1 MIRFQELMHA
11 IQKSIHSAAEAVE
24 SAGEKHLAK
33 FFDKII
39 NEDSQEKKEKSR
51 ALRDAINKGDSQ
63 RINELIEEIKS
74 LPVDDDESTEG
85 NAIYRPKMVAMAFP
99 SQGADGVES
108 TIVNVPKITLSPI
121 SSPRIKDVKF
131 TADLEVTTEETL
143 DKNGK
148 KREELK
154 VAFRP
159 EKISGGENTVT
170 KDPTN
175 THIEISL
182 IGHEPPE
189 GLQKIIEGYEKALR
203 AQIPG

>member
-1 MIRFQELMHA
+1 MIRFQALMYA

-24 SAGEKHLAK
+24 SAGEKHLEK
-33 FFDKII
+33 FFDKIV
-39 NEDSQEKKEKSR
+39 NEDSQEKKAKSKE
-51 ALRDAINKGDSQ
+51 LRDAINKGDSK
-63 RINELIEEIKS
+63 RINALIEEIKN
-74 LPVDDDESTEG
+74 LPIDEDASAEG
-85 NAIYRPKMVAMAFP
+85 DVVYRPKMVTMAFP
-99 SQGADGVES
+99 SQSADGVES

-131 TADLEVTTEETL
+131 TADLEVTTENN
-143 DKNGK
+143 DS
-148 KREELK
+148 EELL
-154 VAFRP
+154 VAFNP
-159 EKISGGENTVT
+159 PQVKGENTIT
-170 KDPTN
+170 KDSTN